1 MTPKSQETGKLEGS
15 NYLAFGAVFTHAE
28 FPSISNTPSP
38 WIMRFFSTPSP
49 CVTQFPL
56 AQIALFRFN

>member
-28 FPSISNTPSP
+28 LSSISKTPSF
-38 WIMRFFSTPSP
+38 WLM
-49 CVTQFPL
+49 
-56 AQIALFRFN
+56 LFLVWKNYI